1 MESLMGYL
9 SAGALGTLLGLVGTI
24 LGLIG
29 TASAVVLSWKN
40 ARRQASANQR
50 QTWSQII
57 DDLDQIREAHKEEIS
72 RLSVKVDCLK
82 QENEELRAEVRVLRA
97 ENESLRKR
105 VEELEAEHE
114 RLKHLR

>member
-1 MESLMGYL
+1 MEALNLM
-9 SAGALGTLLGLVGTI
+9 GALGTL

-57 DDLDQIREAHKEEIS
+57 DDLDQIREAHKQEIS
-72 RLSVKVDCLK
+72 RLSIKVDCLK
-82 QENEELRAEVRVLRA
+82 QENEELRTEVKALRA
-97 ENESLRKR
+97 ENEALQKR
-105 VEELEAEHE
+105 VEELEAGHE

>member
-1 MESLMGYL
+1 MESLIGYL
-9 SAGALGTLLGLVGTI
+9 GAGVVGTLLGLIGTL

-29 TASAVVLSWKN
+29 TASAVALSWKN
-40 ARRQASANQR
+40 ARRQASIEQR

-82 QENEELRAEVRVLRA
+82 QENEKLRAEVKVLRE
-97 ENESLRKR
+97 ENVSLRKR
-105 VEELEAEHE
+105 VEELE
-114 RLKHLR
+114 RKSDG